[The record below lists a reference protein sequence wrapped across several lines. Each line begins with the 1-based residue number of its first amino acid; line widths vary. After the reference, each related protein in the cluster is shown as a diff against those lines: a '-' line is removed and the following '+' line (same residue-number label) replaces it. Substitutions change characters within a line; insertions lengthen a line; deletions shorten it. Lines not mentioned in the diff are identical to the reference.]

1 MHKTTVAVDSDISAA
16 TSSNDDNCQTLNG
29 NGGDALML
37 SAIFRVVKQLTT

>member
-16 TSSNDDNCQTLNG
+16 TSSNDDNCQILNG